1 MDTGY
6 IIKNKLRPYLILH
19 PFCYPKG
26 SVTMTNKFL
35 GLMTTLL
42 LLSACTLALPSTP
55 DISLVET
62 AVIQTLTAL
71 PSPIPPTN
79 TPIVILSTSTPLLYT
94 PTLTPTEPVPTFS
107 PIPTLTSTAIVRL
120 PTALP
125 VYSPQY
131 PDQFIRYYYS
141 FINRRNY
148 QLTWSL
154 LSDSFKFAVN
164 GADQGGFLGYA
175 DFWDTVQRVDIFG
188 VSVTSQSGNYAVVNV
203 NMQYTY
209 QTGVVTSN
217 LQTFNLIYDPN
228 RSTWLFYSFT
238 PLATQPPPPV
248 ILQTPGQFIYNY
260 FANINAGNYGLA
272 WSLLTDRFKTNVN
285 HNSYDDY
292 ANFWGSVS
300 RLDITGVSIE
310 SQTGTNA
317 VVTVGLVFNY
327 RSGQVTTSSQRFYLF
342 YDSARGT
349 WLFDS
354 PY

>member
-1 MDTGY
+1 
-6 IIKNKLRPYLILH
+6 
-19 PFCYPKG
+19 
-26 SVTMTNKFL
+26 MTNKIL

-62 AVIQTLTAL
+62 GVSQTLTAL

-79 TPIVILSTSTPLLYT
+79 TPITILPTGTSLLST
-94 PTLTPTEPVPTFS
+94 PTLTPTDTPVPTS
-107 PIPTLTSTAIVRL
+107 SSVPTLASTAIVL
-120 PTALP
+120 LQTAVP

-141 FINRRNY
+141 YINQRNY

-154 LSDSFKFAVN
+154 LADSFKYAVN
-164 GADQGGFLGYA
+164 GAGEGGFLGYA
-175 DFWDTVQRVDIFG
+175 NFWDTVQRVDIFG
-188 VSVTSQSGNYAVVNV
+188 VSVTSQSGGYAVVNV

-209 QTGVVTSN
+209 QNSLVTSN
-217 LQTFNLIYDPN
+217 LQTFNLIYDYN
-228 RSTWLFYSFT
+228 RSTWLFNSFT
-238 PLATQPPPPV
+238 PLATPLPPPA
-248 ILQTPGQFIYNY
+248 ILQTPELFIYNY
-260 FANINAGNYGLA
+260 FANINVGNYGLT

-292 ANFWGSVS
+292 VNFWTSVS
-300 RLDITGVSIE
+300 RLDISGVSIE
-310 SQTGTNA
+310 SQTGTNT
-317 VVTVGLVFNY
+317 VVMVGMVFNY
-327 RSGQVTTSSQRFYLF
+327 RGGPVTTSNQRFFLL
-342 YDSARGT
+342 YDSGRGT